1 MPAGGVL
8 DAFLRGMVGA
18 LTIARRST
26 YLGTHFYRIAH
37 TQGDATGGVQ
47 ELSSHLRTVATS
59 MSD

>member
-1 MPAGGVL
+1 MISV
-8 DAFLRGMVGA
+8 

-26 YLGTHFYRIAH
+26 YLRTHFFRIAH
-37 TQGDATGGVQ
+37 AQGDLTGGLE